1 VSHQAA
7 FIYTLEGGTGYS
19 HTYNGSWRVGR
30 HRQTRLGPVSA
41 RRGDSVDLTSWML
54 LLLLL
59 PLLLLLLLRLL
70 DLVRLLEVLLSVFL
84 KSASLNL
91 VVWLVEEVS
100 RWELIS
106 R

>member
-1 VSHQAA
+1 
-7 FIYTLEGGTGYS
+7 
-19 HTYNGSWRVGR
+19 
-30 HRQTRLGPVSA
+30 
-41 RRGDSVDLTSWML
+41 ML